1 MDLRNNSATAYTR
14 TKRILLKLETNADH
28 YYIGNMIIVRPHA

>member
-1 MDLRNNSATAYTR
+1 MDIRNNPATAYTL

-28 YYIGNMIIVRPHA
+28 YYNMIIVRPHA